1 MIKKLILFLLI
12 LTLNYVSVAQRS
24 DAFKTEMPVQAYHN
38 PSGERTGEGYDVHF
52 YFLDLVMDNSDND
65 VSGTARIDLTI
76 TASPPSIDLDLDNA
90 LSVSDVRFNG
100 SSVSFTH
107 SSDIL
112 SIPLGKDNPRTDY
125 SVEVDYSGTPPY
137 GMYHGYY
144 AVLAEYA
151 TYSLS
156 EPFDAMG
163 WFPVK
168 QDLTDK
174 ADSSRVYVTVPDNL
188 MAGSNGLL
196 TGTTDM
202 GGSQTRYEWKS
213 SYPIDYYLIS
223 VAVGNYQDFSFYA
236 HPAES
241 EDSILVQNYIYN
253 DQSYLDYYE
262 DDILATADMIEALSG
277 LFGLYPHHEEKYGH
291 CVVDLNGGMEH
302 QTMTSLGNFSFNLVA
317 HELGHSWFGN
327 YITCATWQDIWIN
340 EGFAVYSEYLT
351 YQELRSDADAR
362 NWLEINESTARDYDD
377 GSVYI
382 PFDEANTVSR
392 IFDYILT
399 YKKGG
404 MLVHMIR
411 YMLDDDAL
419 FFDVLQNHLTTYG
432 DSVATGEDF
441 KTILENASGMDF
453 DPFFNQ
459 WYYGEGYPVYDVT
472 WYQAYDTVYVNTI
485 QSGSCPQAPVFTI
498 PPEYRLYF
506 SNGDS
511 LTVRLPQNDL
521 NVINKIPED
530 RTVTEIVFDPNLWI
544 MKEYSIQE
552 MSTDERFNSA
562 DVSLYPNPT
571 NGQLRVR
578 LPETG
583 NYTITV
589 QTAQG
594 RTLRKEKFNSKR
606 HTVNFSDLAD
616 GIYLI
621 TLTKEKSVIKT
632 EKLILNK

>member
-1 MIKKLILFLLI
+1 MIKKLILFSLI
-12 LTLNYVSVAQRS
+12 LSLNYMSVAQRS
-24 DAFKTEMPVQAYHN
+24 DAFKTEMPVQAYLN
-38 PSGERTGEGYDVHF
+38 PSGERTGEDYDVHF
-52 YFLDLVMDNSDND
+52 YFLDLELDNS
-65 VSGTARIDLTI
+65 STYLTGTAQIDLT
-76 TASPPSIDLDLDNA
+76 TSNSPSSIDLDLDNA
-90 LSVSDVRFNG
+90 LSVSDVRLNG

-107 SSDIL
+107 SSDLL
-112 SIPLGKDNPRTDY
+112 SIPLEKSNSRTAY

-137 GMYHGYY
+137 GLYHGYY
-144 AVLAEYA
+144 AVLAEEV

-202 GGSQTRYEWKS
+202 GGGQTRYEWKS

-223 VAVGNYQDFSFYA
+223 VAVGNYQDYSFYA

-253 DQSYLDYYE
+253 HQSYLDYYE
-262 DDILATADMIEALSG
+262 DDILATADMIEALSV

-351 YQELRSDADAR
+351 YQELRSEAASR

-382 PFDEANTVSR
+382 PFDEATTVSR

-411 YMLDDDAL
+411 YLLDNDTM
-419 FFDVLQNHLTTYG
+419 FFDVLHEHLSTHG
-432 DSVATGEDF
+432 DSVATGDDF
-441 KTILENASGMDF
+441 KTILETTSGMDF

-459 WYYGEGYPVYDVT
+459 WYYGEGYPIYDVT
-472 WYQAYDTVYVNTI
+472 WYQAYDTVYINTI
-485 QSGSCPQAPVFTI
+485 QTGSCPQAPLFTT
-498 PPEYRLYF
+498 PLEYRLYF
-506 SNGDS
+506 SDGDS

-521 NVINKIPED
+521 NVINKIPDD
-530 RTVTEIVFDPNLWI
+530 RSVTDIAFDPDLWI
-544 MKEYSIQE
+544 MKEYSIQQISARE
-552 MSTDERFNSA
+552 AHSTERISI
-562 DVSLYPNPT
+562 YPNPAEGHVQIHT
-571 NGQLRVR
+571 
-578 LPETG
+578 PESG
-583 NYTITV
+583 MYTVKIHTV
-589 QTAQG
+589 QG
-594 RTLRKEKFNSKR
+594 KLLRSQTFNSKR
-606 HTVNFSDLAD
+606 LDLNLGD
-616 GIYLI
+616 LSGGVYIMSLYD
-621 TLTKEKSVIKT
+621 EKSLLKT
-632 EKLILNK
+632 EKLIIE